1 MTFYHQPSK
10 HKLYNKELDIKIS
23 LVLNL
28 KIDNQEGISTK
39 RYKRQRKK
47 NTERQK
53 ERKREKGHERGESLI
68 CLVGI

>member
-47 NTERQK
+47 NTERQRKK
-53 ERKREKGHERGESLI
+53 EKEKKDMREEKA
-68 CLVGI
+68 